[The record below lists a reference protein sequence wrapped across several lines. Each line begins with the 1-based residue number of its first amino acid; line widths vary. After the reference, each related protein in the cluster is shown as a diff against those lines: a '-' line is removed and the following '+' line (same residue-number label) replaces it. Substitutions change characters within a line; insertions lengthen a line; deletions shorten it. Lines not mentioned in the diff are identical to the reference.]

1 MNLSLFGALAHL
13 VVVLLITGCEAT
25 EENPG
30 ERLTACPETRPEVC
44 TQEYK
49 PVCAQRKDGSHKT
62 YSNGCSS
69 CSDAEVVGYK
79 AGACK

>member
-1 MNLSLFGALAHL
+1 MNILSLSSIFLLL
-13 VVVLLITGCEAT
+13 VSLLVTGCEST
-25 EENPG
+25 EAKLG
-30 ERLTACPETRPEVC
+30 EGLTACPETRPEVC
-44 TQEYK
+44 TQEYD

-62 YSNGCSS
+62 YPNGCSS